1 MSNDAKSTGVKR
13 RDFLKVLGAAGATA
27 GTVGCTSEKVGKL
40 IPYLVHPDETVAG
53 VSTYYATT
61 CRECAASCGIIAETR
76 DGRTTKLEGNPEH
89 PLNRGALCARGQ
101 SAVQG
106 LYNPDRLRGPMV
118 KENGAWKSVDWEA
131 ALALLSQK
139 LGEARSHG
147 GAANAVFLNQHE
159 TGSFPGFLDA
169 WLAGFGMRPH
179 LSVDFEADSAA
190 IEANR
195 RTYGVAWPKLSF
207 SDAKLI
213 ISFGA
218 DFLETWG
225 MSVPQQLDF
234 ADARAKIEG
243 APRFVYIGPRR
254 SLTGLNA
261 DQWLACKPGTEL
273 AIANALRGSGSTAE
287 AAAQSGV
294 AEATIVRLQQEL
306 ASAKPALVLSGARGA
321 NALEL
326 ALAVAAINQAN
337 RAVGTT
343 IRPADGTA
351 AFDGVARFSEVT
363 DAVER
368 MRAGQVPV
376 AFVRGSNPA
385 YALPAAAKFA
395 EAFAKVPFKVSFSM
409 YPDETTELCDL
420 VLPDLHS
427 LESWG
432 DADAGRGAVSLQQPA
447 MDPVFAGTRATAD
460 VLIQLSRK
468 DPANAARYPAT
479 DYRAWLM
486 GRFPGG
492 MTAFT
497 ATLQKGIGAGTVGSR
512 AAASAAPAV
521 RTPQAVEQTAGDFY
535 LVAYPSPVLGDG
547 RGANKPWLQE
557 LPDPV
562 TKVLWSSWVEIH
574 PETANR
580 LGIERGDI
588 VEVATA
594 NGKVRAP
601 AYLYLGIRPD
611 TIGLALGQG
620 HGAATK
626 VDDFDGKHNDKVPT
640 QWGYGRYAR
649 NIGVRAHDL
658 LGIGT
663 DNAGGFVLASTRA
676 SLMKTGDSEILVSTE
691 GSARQHGRGIAQAVP
706 IATLLATPRGGVAP
720 APEGAAAPGAT
731 SGAEVKAEGK
741 QEGHEK
747 AEGGHE
753 IAGEPSGAFLPGLRS
768 PVAADAQG
776 VLGAPT
782 ADDHGK
788 EKGLYARNHW
798 SGMANRRWAMTI
810 DLARCTGC
818 SACVTACYAEN
829 NIPTVGAAWQN
840 ATVFAVAK
848 PGFNITRGREMN
860 WLRLERYFEG
870 ADDGKFTED
879 FESRFVP
886 MLCQHCGNAPCEPVC
901 PVYATYH
908 APDGLNV
915 QVYNRCVGTRY
926 CSNNCPYKVRYFNWF
941 GYGEEDRKQYAFP
954 EPLNW
959 QLNPDVTVRTKGVM
973 EKCTF
978 CVQRIRESETRAKSE
993 GRALVADE
1001 FTTACS
1007 QACPSR
1013 AIIFGDAA
1021 DPAWSVSKQVEDRRA
1036 YHVFEELNTY
1046 TAVVYLKKVNH
1057 ARPQMV
1063 AVAQPEGLGDG
1074 NHPGPA
1080 SPVRT

>member
-1 MSNDAKSTGVKR
+1 MSNESEAAATGVKR
-13 RDFLKVLGAAGATA
+13 RDFLKVLGVAGATV
-27 GTVGCTSEKVGKL
+27 GTVGCSSEKVGKL
-40 IPYLVHPDETVAG
+40 IPYLVSPDETVAG

-61 CRECAASCGIIAETR
+61 CRECAASCGLIAETR
-76 DGRTTKLEGNPEH
+76 DGRAIKLEGNPDH

-101 SAVQG
+101 AGLQG

-118 KENGAWKSVDWEA
+118 KENGAWRPISWDDGLTLV
-131 ALALLSQK
+131 SQK
-139 LGEARSHG
+139 LGDARSRG
-147 GAANAVFLNQHE
+147 GAGNAVFLNQHE
-159 TGSFPGFLDA
+159 TGSFPAFLDA

-179 LSVDFEADSAA
+179 LSVDFEAHDAVLAA
-190 IEANR
+190 NQRA
-195 RTYGVAWPKLSF
+195 YGAAWPRYSF
-207 SDAKLI
+207 ADAKLI
-213 ISFGA
+213 VSFGA

-234 ADARAKIEG
+234 ADARAKLEG
-243 APRFVYIGPRR
+243 APRFVYVGPRR

-261 DQWLACKPGTEL
+261 DQWIACRPGSEL
-273 AIANALRGSGSTAE
+273 AIANALAGKGSIADAVRE
-287 AAAQSGV
+287 SGV
-294 AEATIVRLQQEL
+294 AEATLTRLQQEL
-306 ASAKPALVLSGARGA
+306 ASSKSALVLSGARGA

-326 ALAVAAINQAN
+326 ALAAAALTQAN
-337 RAVGTT
+337 GGVGTT
-343 IRPADGTA
+343 VRAGESSA
-351 AFDGVARFSEVT
+351 AFDGVARYADVAA
-363 DAVER
+363 AVER
-368 MRAGQVPV
+368 MRGGQVPV
-376 AFVRGSNPA
+376 AFVRGVNPA
-385 YALPAAAKFA
+385 YAMPASARFA
-395 EAFAKVPFKVSFSM
+395 EAFAKVPFKVSFSL

-432 DADAGRGAVSLQQPA
+432 DADAGRGTISVQQPA
-447 MDPVFAGTRATAD
+447 MDPVFTGPRATAD
-460 VLIQLSRK
+460 VLIQLAQK
-468 DPANAARYPAT
+468 DPANAARYPQK
-479 DYRAWLM
+479 DYRSWLIS
-486 GRFPGG
+486 RFPGG

-497 ATLQKGIGAGTVGSR
+497 ATLAKGVGAGAIAPR
-512 AAASAAPAV
+512 AAASTAAPAV
-521 RTPQAVEQTAGDFY
+521 AAAPPADTKGDYF
-535 LVAYPSPVLGDG
+535 LVVYPSPVFGDG

-562 TKVLWSSWVEIH
+562 TKVLWSSWVELH
-574 PETANR
+574 PETAAKQ
-580 LGIERGDI
+580 GIERGDI
-588 VEVATA
+588 VEVSTSY
-594 NGKVRAP
+594 GKVRAP
-601 AYLYLGIRPD
+601 AFPYLGVRPD
-611 TIGLALGQG
+611 TIALATGQG
-620 HGAATK
+620 HASAARLDT
-626 VDDFDGKHNDKVPT
+626 FDPKHHDAKAVE
-640 QWGYGRYAR
+640 WGYGRYAR
-649 NIGVRAHDL
+649 GLGVRAHDL
-658 LGIGT
+658 LGPGG
-663 DNAGGFVLASTRA
+663 DNAGGFSFASTRA
-676 SLMKTGDSEILVSTE
+676 SLAKTGDHETLVSTE
-691 GSARQHGRGIAQAVP
+691 GSARQHGRGIAQA
-706 IATLLATPRGGVAP
+706 IAVTELGTVAE
-720 APEGAAAPGAT
+720 AK
-731 SGAEVKAEGK
+731 GAEQGA
-741 QEGHEK
+741 
-747 AEGGHE
+747 GGGANE
-753 IAGEPSGAFLPGLRS
+753 ERIPGEPRTAFLPGLRS

-782 ADDHGK
+782 AADHGK
-788 EKGLYARNHW
+788 DKGMYAPNHW

-829 NIPTVGAAWQN
+829 NIPTVGAPWQN

-870 ADDGKFTED
+870 ADDGQFTED
-879 FESRFVP
+879 FEARFVP

-941 GYGEEDRKQYAFP
+941 GYGEPDRKQYAFP
-954 EPLNW
+954 SPLDW

-978 CVQRIRESETRAKSE
+978 CVQRIREAETRARTE

-1013 AIIFGDAA
+1013 AIVFGDAA
-1021 DPAWSVSKQVEDRRA
+1021 DPTWTVAKQVEDRRA

-1057 ARPQMV
+1057 
-1063 AVAQPEGLGDG
+1063 
-1074 NHPGPA
+1074 PA
-1080 SPVRT
+1080 PATPAKA

>member
-1 MSNDAKSTGVKR
+1 MSNDTGSTGVKR
-13 RDFLKVLGAAGATA
+13 RDFLKVLGVASATV
-27 GTVGCTSEKVGKL
+27 GTVGCSSEKVGKL
-40 IPYLVHPDETVAG
+40 IPYLVQPDETVAG

-76 DGRTTKLEGNPEH
+76 DGRTHKLEGNPEH
-89 PLNRGALCARGQ
+89 PVNRGALCARGQ
-101 SAVQG
+101 SALQG

-118 KENGAWKSVDWEA
+118 KENGAWKAIAWDA
-131 ALALLSQK
+131 ALTLVSQK
-139 LGEARSHG
+139 LGEARSRG
-147 GAANAVFLNQHE
+147 AAANALFLNQHE
-159 TGSFPGFLDA
+159 TGSFPSFVDA

-195 RTYGVAWPKLSF
+195 RSYGVAWPKLSF
-207 SDAKLI
+207 QDAKLI
-213 ISFGA
+213 VSFGA

-234 ADARAKIEG
+234 ADARAKLET

-261 DQWLACKPGTEL
+261 DQWIACKPGTEL
-273 AIANALRGSGSTAE
+273 AIANALAGKGSIAD
-287 AAAQSGV
+287 AATQSGV
-294 AEATIVRLQQEL
+294 NEATLLRLQQEL
-306 ASAKPALVLSGARGA
+306 AAAKPVLALSGARGA

-337 RAVGTT
+337 GAVGAT
-343 IRPADGTA
+343 IRPAESVAG
-351 AFDGVARFSEVT
+351 FEGVARFGDVIS
-363 DAVER
+363 AVER

-376 AFVRGSNPA
+376 AFVRGVNPA
-385 YALPAAAKFA
+385 YTLPASTRFA
-395 EAFAKVPFKVSFSM
+395 EAFSKVPFKVSFSL

-420 VLPDLHS
+420 ILPDLHS

-432 DADAGRGAVSLQQPA
+432 DAEAGRGTIAIQQPA
-447 MDPVFAGTRATAD
+447 MDPVFTGPRATAD
-460 VLIQLSRK
+460 VLIALAQK
-468 DPANAARYPAT
+468 DPANASRYAQK
-479 DYRAWLM
+479 DYRSWLIS
-486 GRFPGG
+486 RFPGG
-492 MTAFT
+492 MSAFT
-497 ATLQKGIGAGTVGSR
+497 ATLTKGIGAGAVAPRT
-512 AAASAAPAV
+512 ASATTAPSVTA
-521 RTPQAVEQTAGDFY
+521 PQPLDQTRGDYY
-535 LVAYPSPVLGDG
+535 LVVYPSPVLGDG
-547 RGANKPWLQE
+547 RGANKPWLLE

-562 TKVLWSSWVEIH
+562 TKVLWSSWVELH
-574 PETANR
+574 PETATK
-580 LGIERGDI
+580 LGVERGDI
-588 VEVATA
+588 VEVGTSA
-594 NGKVRAP
+594 GKVRAP

-611 TIGLALGQG
+611 TIALALGQG
-620 HGAATK
+620 HRAAATIEE
-626 VDDFDGKHNDKVPT
+626 FDGKHNDNVPT

-649 NIGVRAHDL
+649 NLGVRAHDL
-658 LGIGT
+658 LGAGS
-663 DNAGGFVLASTRA
+663 DNAGGFALVSTKATLTR
-676 SLMKTGDSEILVSTE
+676 TGDHETLVSTE

-706 IATLLATPRGGVAP
+706 ISELLAPPHGDHAT
-720 APEGAAAPGAT
+720 AA
-731 SGAEVKAEGK
+731 E
-741 QEGHEK
+741 H
-747 AEGGHE
+747 EGGHE
-753 IAGEPSGAFLPGLRS
+753 IPGEPKTAFLPGLRS

-776 VLGAPT
+776 ELGAPT
-782 ADDHGK
+782 AADQGK
-788 EKGLYARNHW
+788 NKGMYAPNHW
-798 SGMANRRWAMTI
+798 SGMANRRWAMTV

-829 NIPTVGAAWQN
+829 NIPTVGAPWQN
-840 ATVFAVAK
+840 ATIYAVAK

-870 ADDGKFTED
+870 ADNGEFTED

-959 QLNPDVTVRTKGVM
+959 QLNPDVTVRSKGVM
-973 EKCTF
+973 EKCSF
-978 CVQRIRESETRAKSE
+978 CVQRIREAETRARVE
-993 GRALVADE
+993 GRELVADE
-1001 FTTACS
+1001 FTVACA

-1013 AIIFGDAA
+1013 AITFGDAA
-1021 DPAWSVSKQVEDRRA
+1021 DPTWTVSKQVEDRRA

-1046 TAVVYLKKVNH
+1046 TAVVYLKKVT
-1057 ARPQMV
+1057 
-1063 AVAQPEGLGDG
+1063 
-1074 NHPGPA
+1074 HPAPA
-1080 SPVRT
+1080 SPARA